1 MPKYC
6 KTLQCNHPCLAVAA
20 GVDRGKDGSLL
31 QANVSVTPD
40 ITLGLTGLNRPGRDP
55 SAAAVPPNGSLRFL
69 GLLGNPHRRAHDTL
83 WEGGASG
90 SPSTPVGS
98 RSGNGDPGQS
108 STAVEP
114 GSPGSDESGA
124 SSSGSGGE
132 LRQAAGHEQPG
143 LAAAAEGD
151 HDRNGGGH
159 PAESSRVRSHRPC
172 RDLALTGVLFSSG
185 LLHCLRGLRRNDAEI
200 HRA

>member
-1 MPKYC
+1 M
-6 KTLQCNHPCLAVAA
+6 AVAA

-40 ITLGLTGLNRPGRDP
+40 ITLGLTGLNRPGWDP
-55 SAAAVPPNGSLRFL
+55 SAAAIPPNGSLRFL
-69 GLLGNPHRRAHDTL
+69 GLLANPHCRAHDTL
-83 WEGGASG
+83 RTARAIGPPGR
-90 SPSTPVGS
+90 VGS
-98 RSGNGDPGQS
+98 HPGNGDPGQL
-108 STAVEP
+108 STPLEP
-114 GSPGSDESGA
+114 GSPGSDDRGA
-124 SSSGSGGE
+124 SCSGSGGE

-172 RDLALTGVLFSSG
+172 WDLALTGVLFSSG
-185 LLHCLRGLRRNDAEI
+185 LLHCLQGLRGNDAVN
-200 HRA
+200 HCT